1 MSVQIAQHMVWN
13 AKCHKPNHF
22 ASVCMSRK
30 QTQVH
35 MVESGDENGSDYD
48 EIKIVDLK
56 PDDEIN
62 AVVASKFPRR
72 LFATINIGK
81 TPVHFQFD
89 SGTSSNV
96 ISAKTL
102 QSSLGPV
109 ELRNTSRMLS
119 MHNRTTVEPLG
130 LCQLEL
136 CNTKNGKLYQAEFTV
151 LKDECTPLLGSQTI
165 QEMNLI
171 EVHFENILSLEV
183 KTEKIVLTKEVPGC
197 I

>member
-1 MSVQIAQHMVWN
+1 
-13 AKCHKPNHF
+13 
-22 ASVCMSRK
+22 
-30 QTQVH
+30 

-62 AVVASKFPRR
+62 AVVVSKFPRW
-72 LFATINIGK
+72 LFATINVGK
-81 TPVHFQFD
+81 TP
-89 SGTSSNV
+89 V

-109 ELRNTSRMLS
+109 ELKNTSRMLS
-119 MHNRTTVEPLG
+119 MNNLTRVEPLG

-136 CNTKNGKLYQAEFTV
+136 CNTKNGKLYQVEFTV
-151 LKDECTPLLGSQTI
+151 SKDECTPLLGSETI

-171 EVHFENILSLEV
+171 EVHFENILS
-183 KTEKIVLTKEVPGC
+183 
-197 I
+197 